1 MESPDR
7 RHPPGP
13 APFYGGPE
21 TPEIPGA
28 ARALARIRNTLLG
41 IGRGLFS
48 CGARTGRGAREG
60 APMSPNV
67 TARHGH
73 PTRPADRLD
82 FPQNPGANSRFQGAA
97 APAPPCAFT
106 PGATRESKRPHARAG
121 VDSESPDRSL
131 ARRDARGARARP
143 SGCGGAAG
151 RADFPR
157 GAAAPAI
164 STAGALRRVNA
175 RIAGQPAPLPPAT
188 AWGRLTTPS
197 APTRQQ
203 KRGEPV
209 SFCITGAFFG
219 GRTSRETRG
228 RRPAVERGET
238 LTFTDIGARPA
249 YFATFAT
256 P

>member
-1 MESPDR
+1 MMWH
-7 RHPPGP
+7 RHPKS
-13 APFYGGPE
+13 
-21 TPEIPGA
+21 TNH
-28 ARALARIRNTLLG
+28 R
-41 IGRGLFS
+41 
-48 CGARTGRGAREG
+48 
-60 APMSPNV
+60 NV
-67 TARHGH
+67 TARHGR

-97 APAPPCAFT
+97 APAPPLAFT
-106 PGATRESKRPHARAG
+106 PGATRESTWPRARAG
-121 VDSESPDRSL
+121 VDAASPDRSL

-151 RADFPR
+151 RADFPKLPR
-157 GAAAPAI
+157 FRPGRGRARDKHGGVASPRERKDRRPAGPLSRLARGGRPPRANPCRWQRFGRREPSAGTGNGAAK
-164 STAGALRRVNA
+164 
-175 RIAGQPAPLPPAT
+175 PLPPAT

-197 APTRQQ
+197 APARQQ

-209 SFCITGAFFG
+209 SFCITGAFSG

-238 LTFTDIGARPA
+238 LTLTDLGGCPA